1 MPINVTREMVALF
14 KSCLRTIWPSVKS
27 SHADEAIAAY
37 YGFRTYAALLA
48 KLPTV
53 ATVHHTELNPKALY
67 DRLDALGYNLP
78 ANQLDRVIRLFHA
91 EMMGRSSEN
100 FRRMVTETANDNRS

>member
-1 MPINVTREMVALF
+1 MTITITREMVALF

-48 KLPTV
+48 QLPNK
-53 ATVHHTELNPKALY
+53 ATVFHTELSPNALFH
-67 DRLDALGYNLP
+67 RLEALGYRLP
-78 ANQLDRVIRLFHA
+78 PSQLDRVVRLFHA
-91 EMMGRSSEN
+91 EMLGRSSEQ
-100 FRRMVTETANDNRS
+100 FRRMREQTANDNSP

>member
-37 YGFRTYAALLA
+37 YGFRTYAALRA
-48 KLPTV
+48 KLPDA
-53 ATVHHTELNPKALY
+53 ATVHHAEPNPKALY
-67 DRLDALGYNLP
+67 DRLEALGYRLP
-78 ANQLDRVIRLFHA
+78 PNQLDRVIRLFHA
-91 EMMGRSSEN
+91 EMMGRSSEI
-100 FRRMVTETANDNRS
+100 FRRMPAETANDNRG

>member
-1 MPINVTREMVALF
+1 MTISITRETFALF

-37 YGFRTYAALLA
+37 YGFRTYAALRT
-48 KLPTV
+48 KLPDT
-53 ATVHHTELNPKALY
+53 AMVHHAELNPKALY
-67 DRLDALGYNLP
+67 DRLEALGYRLP
-78 ANQLDRVIRLFHA
+78 PNQLDRVIRLFHA

-100 FRRMVTETANDNRS
+100 FRRMLAETANDNRG

>member
-48 KLPTV
+48 KLPGN
-53 ATVHHTELNPKALY
+53 ATVQFAELNPEALY
-67 DRLDALGYNLP
+67 NRLDALGYRLP
-78 ANQLDRVIRLFHA
+78 PNQLDRVIRLFHA
-91 EMMGRSSEN
+91 EMMGRSSEG
-100 FRRMVTETANDNRS
+100 FRRMVAETANDNGT